1 MLQIKKPQHFSPQ
14 KKLPHHA
21 VTTML
26 SITVLLH
33 MTEGEMVT
41 LSTVLWLLF
50 FFFFSSPA
58 LLKVNHKNKAKFEIS
73 LFLSMNINAVLEA

>member
-1 MLQIKKPQHFSPQ
+1 MIPADAANKKNKQHFSPQ

-26 SITVLLH
+26 SITTLLH

-41 LSTVLWLLF
+41 LSTVL
-50 FFFFSSPA
+50 
-58 LLKVNHKNKAKFEIS
+58 
-73 LFLSMNINAVLEA
+73 